1 MTDFKHII
9 EPERM
14 GLWTAAAFILALLA
28 LVVALVGTYRTNG
41 YLAATQ
47 IEMLML
53 NKKIEAA
60 SQQAAAAPAPVA
72 EVAPAPVEETAPA
85 MPEQAE

>member
-9 EPERM
+9 EPERV
-14 GLWTAAAFILALLA
+14 GLWAATAFILALLA
-28 LVVALVGTYRTNG
+28 LVVALVGTYRANH

-47 IEMLML
+47 LEMLVL
-53 NKKIEAA
+53 NKKIEA

-72 EVAPAPVEETAPA
+72 EVAPAPIEEAAPA
-85 MPEQAE
+85 APEQAE

>member
-9 EPERM
+9 EPERI

-28 LVVALVGTYRTNG
+28 LVMALVGTYRTNDMM
-41 YLAATQ
+41 AATQ
-47 IEMLML
+47 LEILVL

-60 SQQAAAAPAPVA
+60 STKADSAPAPAPVM
-72 EVAPAPVEETAPA
+72 E
-85 MPEQAE
+85 